1 MAMLTIK
8 AKPSVPPPNY
18 AVHDEGEKPGG
29 VIGRDSPRCF
39 YSEVRGWLGAG
50 AGMLWQRE
58 SALLYGELYT
68 ARLSGGVPGF
78 FVPLLFEFIYSQK
91 MAGL

>member
-1 MAMLTIK
+1 MLIIK
-8 AKPSVPPPNY
+8 AKPSVPPPNC

-39 YSEVRGWLGAG
+39 YSEIRGGWGRVGGGRNAVAAGVYFALRGA
-50 AGMLWQRE
+50 
-58 SALLYGELYT
+58 
-68 ARLSGGVPGF
+68 
-78 FVPLLFEFIYSQK
+78 IYSQAFGWGAGVFCAAAVSIFYSRK